1 MKTGSSMLETVRGS
15 QSKADAASGVMG
27 TLYVSYDGILE
38 PLGQSQIVTCLLG
51 LSPSFSQTL
60 ITFEKPHDLKKHE
73 LVREMEAKLAMHRVR
88 WVRLRYHKWPP
99 ILSTLWDGIR
109 GVMVGLWICS
119 NDHIKII
126 HARGY
131 VPAMI
136 AKVLKK
142 ISGPKF
148 LFDMRGYWADEKK
161 EAYYLAEP
169 PADERRGPLKILFA
183 MEGFWADEKVAG
195 WHWLDGST
203 IYKITKRCEKMF
215 FESADAIVS
224 LTVAGAEVI
233 PSLGYAVPSTT
244 PIEVIP
250 TCTDLDRFKPAPKD
264 HALLSRL
271 GLEGRLILG
280 CVGTISNWYL
290 RWPMLHYLSY
300 LLERLDNAVIL
311 VVTKENHERLRRD
324 TLAADI
330 PADRLVLT
338 QAEFS
343 AMPDYVRLMDAGVF
357 FIKAC
362 FGKKGSAA
370 TKLGEFLACGVPVI
384 INDGVGDS
392 GWIVKQ
398 HRVGVVLDD
407 VTCGDFE
414 RSLSA
419 VRALFSD
426 RDVQARCRETA
437 QRYFDMAT
445 GVWKYNQLYRNL
457 MVDPKREIHAI

>member
-1 MKTGSSMLETVRGS
+1 MTQQDSDPRMDGPQFSPS
-15 QSKADAASGVMG
+15 D
-27 TLYVSYDGILE
+27 TLYISYDGILE
-38 PLGQSQIVTCLLG
+38 PLGQSQIVTYVLG
-51 LSPSFSQTL
+51 FSRSFRQTL
-60 ITFEKPHDLKKHE
+60 VTFEKAKDLRQQDRVHE
-73 LVREMEAKLAMHRVR
+73 LEQRLAQHGIR

-99 ILSTLWDGIR
+99 ILSTLWDGLI
-109 GVMVGLWICS
+109 GVLAGLCVCW
-119 NDHIKII
+119 NTPIKVV

-131 VPAMI
+131 VPALMAYVI
-136 AKVLKK
+136 KK

-148 LFDMRGYWADEKK
+148 LFDMRGFWADEKL
-161 EAYYLAEP
+161 EAHRLSEP
-169 PADERRGPLKILFA
+169 TGPNRPGRFKDLFA

-195 WHWLDGST
+195 GHWSERSA
-203 IYKITKRCEKMF
+203 IYKITKHCEKMF

-250 TCTDLDRFKPAPKD
+250 TCTDLERFKPAARNQ
-264 HALLSRL
+264 ALSARL
-271 GLEGRLILG
+271 GLQGRLVLG

-300 LLERLDNAVIL
+300 LAERLDQAVIL
-311 VVTKENHERLRRD
+311 MVTKENHGELHQD
-324 TLAADI
+324 ALKAGI
-330 PADRLVLT
+330 LQEKLVIT
-338 QAEFS
+338 ESDFE
-343 AMPDYVRLMDAGVF
+343 AMPDYVRLMDVGVF

-398 HRVGVVLDD
+398 HRVGVVLKD
-407 VTCGDFE
+407 VTREDFE
-414 RSLSA
+414 RSLPG
-419 VRALFSD
+419 VRDLFAD
-426 RDVQARCRETA
+426 RGLAGRCRDTA
-437 QRYFDMAT
+437 RRYFDVEA
-445 GVWKYNQLYRNL
+445 GVWKYDRLYRNL
-457 MVDPKREIHAI
+457 LMDTERSHVRI